1 MKKLNLLTLSA
12 ALLMGLASCGGN
24 NNASSTP
31 ASDASTPASVQP
43 SAPTSENVSVDYAA
57 LAERAYQQISATYDD
72 WAKGITSEQTIYL
85 TTKVDGV
92 EFTVEYAISDEAKD
106 YLKIEGDKLV
116 VTADEEDHSFVNA
129 VTVTVKFDGTAY
141 AAHSLNVK
149 VSALAIVKLSAIW
162 GMKKDDA
169 VTSRGKITAMY
180 GKNFFMQDGEVG
192 TEVYTSADW
201 GVKVGD
207 YVEVAGVISVYNGL
221 YEIVPNKE
229 GGVVILD
236 GAGGVE
242 EPVNI
247 ELGPDTDISEAKAV
261 GGRIFSATN
270 LYVKEISLEQSSSS
284 GYYVKGTVLADGKD
298 GTKKLTLRIE
308 ERYAGREMM
317 ESWGVSYDA
326 AGVPTLGDTISAGD
340 ILEVNG
346 ILNWYNAPQISLATV
361 TKVTEGEAPA
371 DPIEINATF
380 AEVITAGKALAS
392 GESSYDYYVFTAYV
406 VKNSGTNYFLG
417 ETANAD
423 TSDEKALF
431 EIYKASEANQ
441 AKLLKGAKVTVKT
454 KIKNYNA
461 QVEDAGDAT
470 LTITVVEA
478 GEPWVV
484 NYTQVDVAGAIAAA
498 LALANGATSTELYKV
513 SGYIIAVTYA
523 WSNGTASITL
533 GATAE
538 ATEVLT
544 VYKLN
549 VPEADKDK
557 IVVGAQLTVGG
568 NLQNYY
574 KSADESHD
582 ESHTPELVNGK
593 VLEWGEIP
601 TPQES
606 QVISATFAEVITAG
620 KALESNAV
628 TTDEYEFEAY
638 VVKKSGTN
646 YFLGATAE
654 ADTSDD
660 KALFEIYKASEENQA
675 KLLKGAKVKIKTI
688 VKNFK
693 GQVEDAGAPE
703 ITVLE
708 AGEEWS
714 FPVVAATFAEVI
726 TAGKALA
733 SNAVSASMYEFE
745 AYAVKKSGTNYFLA
759 ATADANTDDDKAL
772 FEIYKASE
780 ENQAKLLKGAKV
792 KVKTLIKNY
801 NAQVEDAGSDS
812 LTITVLTEGGSW
824 ETAPEQ
830 PSGDSVTLDATVS
843 GAISTFP
850 SAYAA
855 AAPET
860 GWDVAFGTETIAI
873 SGANIKANSGYI
885 MMGSKAQKATAFFFN
900 QTAFAKAIASITITT
915 GSSAAASAKYAINFG
930 TAALSTANV
939 DNAVNVTNG
948 ASHTFTNSV
957 AGAKYFQIASTDTGY
972 NGQVAK
978 IVITFADAA

>member
-116 VTADEEDHSFVNA
+116 VTADEEDHPFVNA

-141 AAHSLNVK
+141 ATHSLNVK
-149 VSALAIVKLSAIW
+149 VSALAFVKLSAIW
-162 GMKKDDA
+162 DMKKDDA

-371 DPIEINATF
+371 DPIEIPATF

-392 GESSYDYYVFTAYV
+392 GESSYDYYVFDAYV
-406 VKNSGTNYFLG
+406 VKN
-417 ETANAD
+417 
-423 TSDEKALF
+423 
-431 EIYKASEANQ
+431 
-441 AKLLKGAKVTVKT
+441 
-454 KIKNYNA
+454 
-461 QVEDAGDAT
+461 
-470 LTITVVEA
+470 
-478 GEPWVV
+478 
-484 NYTQVDVAGAIAAA
+484 
-498 LALANGATSTELYKV
+498 
-513 SGYIIAVTYA
+513 
-523 WSNGTASITL
+523 
-533 GATAE
+533 
-538 ATEVLT
+538 
-544 VYKLN
+544 
-549 VPEADKDK
+549 
-557 IVVGAQLTVGG
+557 
-568 NLQNYY
+568 
-574 KSADESHD
+574 
-582 ESHTPELVNGK
+582 
-593 VLEWGEIP
+593 
-601 TPQES
+601 
-606 QVISATFAEVITAG
+606 
-620 KALESNAV
+620 
-628 TTDEYEFEAY
+628 
-638 VVKKSGTN
+638 
-646 YFLGATAE
+646 
-654 ADTSDD
+654 
-660 KALFEIYKASEENQA
+660 
-675 KLLKGAKVKIKTI
+675 
-688 VKNFK
+688 
-693 GQVEDAGAPE
+693 
-703 ITVLE
+703 
-708 AGEEWS
+708 
-714 FPVVAATFAEVI
+714 
-726 TAGKALA
+726 
-733 SNAVSASMYEFE
+733 
-745 AYAVKKSGTNYFLA
+745 SGTNYFLA

-772 FEIYKASE
+772 FEIFKASE
-780 ENQAKLLKGAKV
+780 ANQAKLLKGAKV
-792 KVKTLIKNY
+792 HVKTKIKNY
-801 NAQVEDAGSDS
+801 NTQVEDAGEAT
-812 LTITVLTEGGSW
+812 LTITVVEAGEPWVVNYTEVDVAGAITAANALADNATSTELYKVSGFIIAVTSAYSAQYGNISFTLGATADATETLTVFRLACTADEAAKFVPGTQLTVGGNLKNFVQDNAH
-824 ETAPEQ
+824 TAELVNVKVLEWGNIPDPVEVNYGTLES
-830 PSGDSVTLDATVS
+830 PLSVSDLLGDDGTICAQTQKSFSAEKVVVQGVLKSAEYSDGYGTWTLELADSKDATEKIKATGVTLSPDVAAKLAPNDTVIVEHYLEYFNNAYALYYKKNGDEYDYGQVLARTVGTSVLTAEGDHATVNGLAESYDNDAEASFTVVVEEGYEIVSVKVYGTKLTAEQDGSYKVVIAGDGKIEVETQEAGAELPDTDAPSYEGYAPVAKYKFVGNGSTELSDANLLGLFTDGVQAAKGLSDIVTAVS
-843 GAISTFP
+843 GASKV
-850 SAYAA
+850 Y
-855 AAPET
+855 T
-860 GWDVAFGTETIAI
+860 GYSNFESLGIKFGT
-873 SGANIKANSGYI
+873 SGANGTFTVALSQNVSRVVVSAIGWGTTDTLKVGDADAQTLHGKYSDRDAATANYIFDVTAANS
-885 MMGSKAQKATAFFFN
+885 
-900 QTAFAKAIASITITT
+900 
-915 GSSAAASAKYAINFG
+915 
-930 TAALSTANV
+930 L
-939 DNAVNVTNG
+939 
-948 ASHTFTNSV
+948 TFTL
-957 AGAKYFQIASTDTGY
+957 AKRGFIDA
-972 NGQVAK
+972 
-978 IVITFADAA
+978 ITFYTAVAD